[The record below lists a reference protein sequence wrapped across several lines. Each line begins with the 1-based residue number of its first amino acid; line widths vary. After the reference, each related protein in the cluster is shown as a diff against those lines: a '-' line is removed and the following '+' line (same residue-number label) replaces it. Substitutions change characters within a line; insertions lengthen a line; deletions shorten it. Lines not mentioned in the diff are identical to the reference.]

1 MHITLDKHEAD
12 VLLEVLRNHL
22 PELKEEVYKT
32 ENFDWRQQMK
42 ADEAVIKSLIQRLD
56 MAVET
61 EAPEDAEDPAQ
72 DATDEA
78 YVFKATVVTVE

>member
-1 MHITLDKHEAD
+1 MHITLEKHEAD

-22 PELKEEVYKT
+22 PELKEVVYKT

-56 MAVET
+56 MAVEDET
-61 EAPEDAEDPAQ
+61 SEAAGELAQ
-72 DATDEA
+72 DSTDEA
-78 YVFKATVVTVE
+78 FVFKATIVTME